1 MEFKEGVPSLFEEE
15 YLCQQQVGGS
25 SGRVASGSG
34 CAVDA
39 VRLSRKRLREVEE
52 EEDEGVSQ
60 PAWMR
65 YLPRLVVSA
74 SPVGKSSTGG
84 PVCSSRPRVLSN
96 PFAPPSLDRPHR
108 RAATPSP
115 AAKSHL
121 RPYKRASV
129 DEAALLF
136 TLSSL
141 G

>member
-1 MEFKEGVPSLFEEE
+1 MP
-15 YLCQQQVGGS
+15 
-25 SGRVASGSG
+25 A
-34 CAVDA
+34 DA
-39 VRLSRKRLREVEE
+39 VRLSRKRIREVEEEEE

-65 YLPRLVVSA
+65 YLPRLVVGA
-74 SPVGKSSTGG
+74 APVGKSSTGG

-96 PFAPPSLDRPHR
+96 PFAPPSLDRPQR
-108 RAATPSP
+108 RATTPSP
-115 AAKSHL
+115 AAKSPHL

>member
-1 MEFKEGVPSLFEEE
+1 MEFKEGVPSLFGDE
-15 YLCQQQVGGS
+15 YQG
-25 SGRVASGSG
+25 AAGSG

-39 VRLSRKRLREVEE
+39 VRLSRKRIREVEEEE

-74 SPVGKSSTGG
+74 APVGKSSSDAGG